1 MTAKKVRTAVVGA
14 GRMGKLH
21 SRIYS
26 QMDQVELVGVVDANF
41 EKAKEVAAE
50 YGTVAFSDPSEL
62 LGKVDALTVSV
73 PTEHHYVIA
82 KPFLE
87 KGIAVLVE
95 KPLAD
100 SLEVSREMLEL
111 SKKNDCVLQVG
122 YSERFNPV
130 AQAMKRLNFKP
141 RFIESQRISPFT
153 FRSTDIGVV
162 LDMMIHDID
171 IILSMAKS
179 PIKSVSAAGVNV
191 IGKHEDIA
199 NVRIV
204 FESGCVANMTASRL
218 ALKTERKVRV
228 FSEDAYL
235 SLDYFKKTGTIIS
248 KTANIDMLQEIRN
261 HMNSKGELEL
271 NGADWTNMINVENLN
286 IDETEPLRM
295 EQDAFIKAVQDNSR
309 PEVSAEDAVKAMELA
324 ELIGEKIREHKWDDG
339 TSADIGATHWT

>member
-1 MTAKKVRTAVVGA
+1 MSGKVRTAVIGA

-21 SRIYS
+21 TRIYS
-26 QMDQVELVGVVDANF
+26 QMEQVELIGVVDRDSKRAG
-41 EKAKEVAAE
+41 EIACE
-50 YGTVAFSDPSEL
+50 YGTQAFADLAEVID
-62 LGKVDALTVSV
+62 KVDAVTVSV
-73 PTEHHYVIA
+73 PTEHHFSVA

-100 SLEVSREMLEL
+100 SLPIAREMLEL
-111 SKKNDCVLQVG
+111 SRKNNCVLQVG

-141 RFIESQRISPFT
+141 RFIESNRISPFT

-171 IILSMAKS
+171 IILSLAKS

-199 NVRIV
+199 NVRII

-235 SLDYFKKTGTIIS
+235 SLDYFKKTGTVIS
-248 KTANIDMLQEIRN
+248 KAANIDILQEVRKHLDDN
-261 HMNSKGELEL
+261 GELKL
-271 NGADWTNMINVENLN
+271 TGNDWTNMINVESLD
-286 IDETEPLRM
+286 IDDKEPLRM
-295 EQDAFIKAVQDNSR
+295 EQEAFIKAVQEKSR
-309 PEVSAEDAVKAMELA
+309 PEVSAEDAVQAMELA
-324 ELIGEKIREHKWDDG
+324 ALIGEKIREHRWDDG
-339 TSADIGATHWT
+339 TSADIGSIHWR